1 MHTNP
6 LLLHPILVD
15 SNAKSHKLL
24 ANLMRRMQNLTI
36 INSTFPADISKQLL
50 YKCGLRVH
58 PIGHFT
64 FYAGCD
70 IR

>member
-36 INSTFPADISKQLL
+36 INCYDAIHAEIGQNPAYSYTSI
-50 YKCGLRVH
+50 
-58 PIGHFT
+58 
-64 FYAGCD
+64 
-70 IR
+70 